1 MRWKK
6 ILISGYFL
14 SELCS
19 ASHLNCS
26 GPSQPQLLQALTPIF
41 NLSAI
46 RPVMNMTTST
56 NVSIYFILYGV
67 LGVVSP
73 PNLESDD
80 FTFFLITFKAQIFTK
95 LLL

>member
-1 MRWKK
+1 
-6 ILISGYFL
+6 
-14 SELCS
+14 
-19 ASHLNCS
+19 
-26 GPSQPQLLQALTPIF
+26 
-41 NLSAI
+41 
-46 RPVMNMTTST
+46 MNMTTST

-80 FTFFLITFKAQIFTK
+80 FTFFFITFKAQIFTK